1 MKYIISKKQTILLMI
16 LHWKQTNRNSMSIC
30 LNQGTMSLDQNK
42 KIANSYIAYIIL
54 HQTENMQFTL
64 INYDLK

>member
-1 MKYIISKKQTILLMI
+1 
-16 LHWKQTNRNSMSIC
+16 MSIC